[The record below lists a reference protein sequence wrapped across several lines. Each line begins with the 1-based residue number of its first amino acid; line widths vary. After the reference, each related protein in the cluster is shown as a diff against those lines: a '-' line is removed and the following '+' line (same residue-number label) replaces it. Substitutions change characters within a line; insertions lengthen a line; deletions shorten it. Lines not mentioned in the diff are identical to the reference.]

1 MSDKLRLIATTA
13 ALLVSGWIGHG
24 IGSSDR
30 QAAEHRAARLE
41 TQMRD
46 SEARHRQAQIALAEE
61 LRSREAAFEVRLR
74 ELQVS
79 FDEQKVEMIEALD
92 DSQAQL
98 ADLAQRRRDTDA
110 ELLRVRKALA
120 SEPACASVR
129 QNAPNHW
136 PLAIGRKNVSFCH
149 ASPNRSIGPQPTEL
163 VTEIMV
169 DVAPSPTAISSSAT
183 AAAKVSKP
191 APPHSVG
198 TVMPY
203 SPNSPSLRNA
213 SAGNSCASAQRAAFG
228 ANSRAAKSAK
238 VSRSN

>member
-92 DSQAQL
+92 DS
-98 ADLAQRRRDTDA
+98 LAQRRRDTDA
-110 ELLRVRKALA
+110 DLLRVRKALA
-120 SEPACASVR
+120 AAGGGSSGRLRDELRERELQLVLLQGQLR
-129 QNAPNHW
+129 QNAAGMSCLSAPV
-136 PLAIGRKNVSFCH
+136 PPEALRTL
-149 ASPNRSIGPQPTEL
+149 NR
-163 VTEIMV
+163 V
-169 DVAPSPTAISSSAT
+169 
-183 AAAKVSKP
+183 
-191 APPHSVG
+191 
-198 TVMPY
+198 
-203 SPNSPSLRNA
+203 
-213 SAGNSCASAQRAAFG
+213 AGNG
-228 ANSRAAKSAK
+228 SRA
-238 VSRSN
+238 R

>member
-41 TQMRD
+41 TLMRD

-120 SEPACASVR
+120 SAGGGSSGRLRDELRERELQLVLLQGQLR
-129 QNAPNHW
+129 QNAAGMSCLSAPV
-136 PLAIGRKNVSFCH
+136 PPEALRTL
-149 ASPNRSIGPQPTEL
+149 NR
-163 VTEIMV
+163 V
-169 DVAPSPTAISSSAT
+169 
-183 AAAKVSKP
+183 
-191 APPHSVG
+191 
-198 TVMPY
+198 
-203 SPNSPSLRNA
+203 
-213 SAGNSCASAQRAAFG
+213 AGNG
-228 ANSRAAKSAK
+228 SRA
-238 VSRSN
+238 R